1 MAQPLPQA
9 TSDSQLLNLRV
20 PPHSIDAEQSVLG
33 GLLIDNGAF
42 DKIGDVVTDG
52 DFYRDDHRRIF
63 RHVSRLIERGKPA
76 DVVTVDEAIK
86 VSEDKDKTGG
96 ITYLAALAGNTP
108 SAHNVRRY
116 AEIVRECAVLR
127 KLIEV
132 STEIADSALN
142 RMGKEVGQLL
152 DEAESKVFQ
161 IAEAGARTR
170 QGFIEIQPLLT
181 QVMERI
187 DLLYH
192 KDNPSDITGIPTG
205 YRDLDRETSGLQ
217 PGDLIIIAGR
227 PSMGKTALALNM
239 AEHAAVE
246 NKLPVAIFSMEMS
259 GSQLAMR
266 MLGSIGRLDQH
277 KLRTGRLSDDD
288 WNRLTNAVGKLHDAP
303 ILVDESGALNALELR
318 ARARRLHRQYG
329 HLGLIVVDYLQ
340 LMQATSQGENRA
352 TEISEISRSLKSLA
366 KELKVPVVAL
376 SQLSRAVEQRTGP
389 KRPIMSDL
397 RESGAIEQD
406 ADLILAIYREEVYT
420 PDTPEKG
427 VAEIIILKQRNGP
440 IGTIKLTF
448 LGEYTRFENYAQ
460 SGAY

>member
-1 MAQPLPQA
+1 MAQPAPQTA
-9 TSDSQLLNLRV
+9 SDSQLLNLKV

-142 RMGKEVGQLL
+142 RMGKDVGQLL
-152 DEAESKVFQ
+152 DEAESKIFQ

-170 QGFIEIQPLLT
+170 QGFMEIQPLLT

-239 AEHAAVE
+239 AEHVAVE

-259 GSQLAMR
+259 GSQLALR
-266 MLGSIGRLDQH
+266 MLGSI
-277 KLRTGRLSDDD
+277 
-288 WNRLTNAVGKLHDAP
+288 
-303 ILVDESGALNALELR
+303 
-318 ARARRLHRQYG
+318 
-329 HLGLIVVDYLQ
+329 GLIVVDYLQ
-340 LMQATSQGENRA
+340 LMQASSEGENPA

-440 IGTIKLTF
+440 IGMVKLTF
-448 LGEYTRFENYAQ
+448 LG
-460 SGAY
+460 

>member
-1 MAQPLPQA
+1 MAQPVPQA
-9 TSDSQLLNLRV
+9 ASDSQLLNLRV

-142 RMGKEVGQLL
+142 RMGKDVGQLL

-170 QGFIEIQPLLT
+170 QGFMEIQPLLT

-239 AEHAAVE
+239 TENAAVE
-246 NKLPVAIFSMEMS
+246 NKLPVEIFSMEMS

>member
-1 MAQPLPQA
+1 MAQPVPQVS
-9 TSDSQLLNLRV
+9 TDSQLLNLKL

-42 DKIGDVVTDG
+42 DKVGDVLSDS

-63 RHVSRLIERGKPA
+63 RQISRLIERGKPA

-86 VSEDKDKTGG
+86 ASEDKDKTGG

-132 STEIADSALN
+132 STDIADGALN
-142 RMGKEVGQLL
+142 RMGKDVGQLL
-152 DEAESKVFQ
+152 DEAESKIFQ
-161 IAEAGARTR
+161 IAEAGAKTR
-170 QGFIEIQPLLT
+170 QGFMEIQPLLT

-205 YRDLDRETSGLQ
+205 YRDLDRDTSGLQ

-227 PSMGKTALALNM
+227 PSMGKTALALNI
-239 AEHAAVE
+239 AEHVAVE

-266 MLGSIGRLDQH
+266 LLGSIGRLDQH

-329 HLGLIVVDYLQ
+329 ALGLIIVDYLQ
-340 LMQATSQGENRA
+340 LMQASSEGENRA

-420 PDTPEKG
+420 PDTPDKG
-427 VAEIIILKQRNGP
+427 MAEIIILKQRNGP
-440 IGTIKLTF
+440 IGTVKLTF

-460 SGAY
+460 GASF

>member
-1 MAQPLPQA
+1 MAQPAPQTA
-9 TSDSQLLNLRV
+9 SDSQLLNLKV

-142 RMGKEVGQLL
+142 RMGKDVGQLL
-152 DEAESKVFQ
+152 DEAESKIFQ

-170 QGFIEIQPLLT
+170 QGFMEIQPLLT

-318 ARARRLHRQYG
+318 ARAAAAPPVRHARADRGRLPPAHAGVERRREPGHRDFRDFALAQ
-329 HLGLIVVDYLQ
+329 I
-340 LMQATSQGENRA
+340 ARQG
-352 TEISEISRSLKSLA
+352 
-366 KELKVPVVAL
+366 
-376 SQLSRAVEQRTGP
+376 
-389 KRPIMSDL
+389 
-397 RESGAIEQD
+397 
-406 ADLILAIYREEVYT
+406 
-420 PDTPEKG
+420 
-427 VAEIIILKQRNGP
+427 
-440 IGTIKLTF
+440 
-448 LGEYTRFENYAQ
+448 AQ
-460 SGAY
+460 SSRGGAVAAFTRGRAAHRPEAPDHVGPARVRSDRAGRRPDPRNLPRGGLYARHARKGRR

>member
-9 TSDSQLLNLRV
+9 ASDSLLLNLRV

-63 RHVSRLIERGKPA
+63 RHVSRLIER
-76 DVVTVDEAIK
+76 
-86 VSEDKDKTGG
+86 DKTAG

-239 AEHAAVE
+239 AEHVAVE

-259 GSQLAMR
+259 GSQLALR

-288 WNRLTNAVGKLHDAP
+288 
-303 ILVDESGALNALELR
+303 
-318 ARARRLHRQYG
+318 
-329 HLGLIVVDYLQ
+329 
-340 LMQATSQGENRA
+340 
-352 TEISEISRSLKSLA
+352 
-366 KELKVPVVAL
+366 
-376 SQLSRAVEQRTGP
+376 
-389 KRPIMSDL
+389 
-397 RESGAIEQD
+397 
-406 ADLILAIYREEVYT
+406 
-420 PDTPEKG
+420 
-427 VAEIIILKQRNGP
+427 
-440 IGTIKLTF
+440 
-448 LGEYTRFENYAQ
+448 
-460 SGAY
+460 

>member
-1 MAQPLPQA
+1 MAQPAPQ
-9 TSDSQLLNLRV
+9 TSSDSQLLNLRV

-142 RMGKEVGQLL
+142 RMGKDVGQLL
-152 DEAESKVFQ
+152 DEAESKIFQ

-170 QGFIEIQPLLT
+170 QGFMEIQPLLT

-239 AEHAAVE
+239 AEHVAVE
-246 NKLPVAIFSMEMS
+246 NKLPVAVFSMEMS

-329 HLGLIVVDYLQ
+329 SLGLIVVDYLQ
-340 LMQATSQGENRA
+340 LMQATSEGENRA

-440 IGTIKLTF
+440 IGTVKLTF

-460 SGAY
+460 SGGY